1 MLNACFGFINQLPVT
16 THKRRTAGEN
26 DLLLQ
31 LWQRAQ
37 DDDCVAF
44 RNLADR
50 LYRTLFNYALN
61 FTRDRDFIKDTIQEL
76 LIAIWVKRRRI
87 RMEFVSLYFL
97 KSLRN
102 QLIQEFRRSGNS
114 RVFFDVDNFG
124 HLSDYDTVERSLVE
138 EEMHADHVYKVRSA
152 IDELPKRQ
160 REAVFLKYYEGFEN
174 EKIAEI
180 MQINRQSVANLLFRA
195 LTTLKTQ
202 IVQ

>member
-1 MLNACFGFINQLPVT
+1 MLNACFSFINQLPVT
-16 THKRRTAGEN
+16 AQKRRTAGEN

-31 LWQRAQ
+31 LWQRSQ
-37 DDDCVAF
+37 DDDSVAF

-87 RMEFVSLYFL
+87 RIEFVSLYFL

-102 QLIQEFRRSGNS
+102 QLIQEFRRPGNS
-114 RVFFDVDNFG
+114 RVFFDVDNFN
-124 HLSDYDTVERSLVE
+124 HLSDYNTVERSLVE
-138 EEMHADHVYKVRSA
+138 EEIYADHLYKVRSA

-202 IVQ
+202 IV

>member
-1 MLNACFGFINQLPVT
+1 MLNARFSFINQLPVT
-16 THKRRTAGEN
+16 AHRRRPAGEN

-31 LWQRAQ
+31 LWQRSQ

-61 FTRDRDFIKDTIQEL
+61 FTRDRDFIKDAIQEL
-76 LIAIWVKRRRI
+76 LIAIWVKRQHIRI
-87 RMEFVSLYFL
+87 EFVSLYFL

-102 QLIQEFRRSGNS
+102 QLLQEFRRPGNS
-114 RVFFDVDNFG
+114 RIFFDLDNFEN
-124 HLSDYDTVERSLVE
+124 LSDYHTAESSLVE
-138 EEMHADHVYKVRSA
+138 EEMNAAYLYRVRSA
-152 IDELPKRQ
+152 IDDLPKRQ
-160 REAVFLKYYEGFEN
+160 REAVFLKYYEGIEN

-195 LTTLKTQ
+195 LTTLKAQ
-202 IVQ
+202 IV

>member
-1 MLNACFGFINQLPVT
+1 MLNACFSFINQLPVIAQ
-16 THKRRTAGEN
+16 KRRTAGEN

-31 LWQRAQ
+31 LWQRSQ
-37 DDDCVAF
+37 DDDSVAF

-87 RMEFVSLYFL
+87 RIEFVSLYFL

-102 QLIQEFRRSGNS
+102 QLIQEFRRPGNS
-114 RVFFDVDNFG
+114 RVFFDVDNFN
-124 HLSDYDTVERSLVE
+124 HLSDYNTVERSLVE
-138 EEMHADHVYKVRSA
+138 EEIYADHLYKVRSA

-202 IVQ
+202 IV

>member
-16 THKRRTAGEN
+16 AQKRRTAGEN

-31 LWQRAQ
+31 LWQRSQ
-37 DDDCVAF
+37 DDDSVAF

-87 RMEFVSLYFL
+87 RIEFVSLYFL

-102 QLIQEFRRSGNS
+102 QLIQEFRRPGNS
-114 RVFFDVDNFG
+114 RVFFDVDNFN
-124 HLSDYDTVERSLVE
+124 HLSDYNTVERSLVE
-138 EEMHADHVYKVRSA
+138 EEIYADHLYKVRSA

-202 IVQ
+202 IV